1 MNFKLEEN
9 DLETVNKLRERG
21 RMILDKDT
29 KVITLEFEVLDV
41 VKAENFLYE
50 LNLFAE
56 HNNSEK
62 KEVEDNIG
70 LKFRR
75 LSEKGFES
83 KSETL
88 NKIRKFLNQLEEED
102 L

>member
-1 MNFKLEEN
+1 MNFKLKEN
-9 DLETVNKLRERG
+9 DLKMVNKLRERG
-21 RMILDKDT
+21 MTILDKDT
-29 KVITLEFEVLDV
+29 KVITLEFDVLDV

-50 LNLFAE
+50 LHLFAE

-62 KEVEDNIG
+62 REVEDNIG

-88 NKIRKFLNQLEEED
+88 NKIREFLNQLEEEN
-102 L
+102 

>member
-1 MNFKLEEN
+1 MNFKLKEN
-9 DLETVNKLRERG
+9 DLKMVNKLRERG
-21 RMILDKDT
+21 MTILDKDT
-29 KVITLEFEVLDV
+29 KVITLEFDVLDV

-50 LNLFAE
+50 LHLFAE

-62 KEVEDNIG
+62 REVEDNIG

-88 NKIRKFLNQLEEED
+88 NKIREFLNQLEEED